1 MWRAVGLIFCW
12 ECRYNY
18 QPRSLAK
25 QGESALGSVRLTVC
39 VCVCLYE
46 SQLSAVKGV
55 FLCVCNQGAYPDNS
69 AVAVDQ
75 PLVWFCFSGA
85 RSCLQE
91 DDGARS
97 CPQED
102 GRGSQLSAGGLR
114 GSQLSAGL
122 RGSQLSAG
130 LRGSQLSAGGLRGSQ
145 LSAGLRGSQLSAGG
159 LRGSQLSAG
168 LSGSQLSAGGLRGS
182 QLSAEGWRGSQLST
196 GSECFVGG
204 GRCLQLT
211 VGGGRW
217 VIIKI
222 WDTFHSKVPVEEACH
237 WHVEWLSTQL

>member
-130 LRGSQLSAGGLRGSQ
+130 
-145 LSAGLRGSQLSAGG
+145 G